1 MGTEARKCTTATENS
16 EGPEVTGASDVQ
28 EAGTG
33 DAGTGPKRRRLDR
46 SGLVIA
52 GATAAA
58 CAGLVLYGVFST
70 TGSAPAPKATPSA
83 EVTYEVTGSGTVDIS
98 YRALGASG
106 ADAAATASGVRLP
119 WQKTVDVP
127 LGKDPVVS
135 IVLDEQG
142 GRARCALTIRGKHLQ
157 SSTASGE
164 FGRATCTGELPA
176 PE

>member
-1 MGTEARKCTTATENS
+1 MATENS
-16 EGPEVTGASDVQ
+16 EGPEATGPSDVQ

-33 DAGTGPKRRRLDR
+33 AAGAGPKRRRLDR

-58 CAGLVLYGVFST
+58 CAGLALYGVFTT

-119 WQKTVDVP
+119 WKKTVDVP

-142 GRARCALTIRGKHLQ
+142 GRARCALAIRGKHLQ